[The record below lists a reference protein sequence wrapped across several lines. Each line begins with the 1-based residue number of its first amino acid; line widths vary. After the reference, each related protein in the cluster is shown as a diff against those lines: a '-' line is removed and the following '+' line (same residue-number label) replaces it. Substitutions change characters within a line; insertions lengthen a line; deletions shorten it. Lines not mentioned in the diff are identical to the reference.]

1 MCKLLVTR
9 FFIFSILFSGVFV
22 LDAFA
27 AVSVQKI
34 TPQQSVPTAQQRSV
48 EEVNSLIIDS
58 YRSRL
63 DRVLSDLYANIE
75 LASG

>member
-1 MCKLLVTR
+1 MYIRLVVICMSSLA
-9 FFIFSILFSGVFV
+9 FFAGVFV
-22 LDAFA
+22 SNASA
-27 AVSVQKI
+27 AVTPQKI
-34 TPQQSVPTAQQRSV
+34 STSQSTTTAQQRSV